1 MKLYLAVAASVA
13 TLALVGCGDS
23 GSRTTKVTPK
33 APPAEKVKS
42 PDAAFEE
49 GHKLESTSN
58 APPSS
63 VPGAMGPGGKPA
75 PKNPG

>member
-1 MKLYLAVAASVA
+1 MKLPLAIAASV
-13 TLALVGCGDS
+13 TVLALAGCGDS

-33 APPAEKVKS
+33 PPPTEKVQS

-58 APPSS
+58 VPASA
-63 VPGAMGPGGKPA
+63 VPGTMGPGGKPA

>member
-1 MKLYLAVAASVA
+1 MKLTLTIAASVA
-13 TLALVGCGDS
+13 ALALAACGDS

-33 APPAEKVKS
+33 PPPTEKVKS

-58 APPSS
+58 VPSS
-63 VPGAMGPGGKPA
+63 AVPGNVAPGGKPA
-75 PKNPG
+75 PKKPN

>member
-1 MKLYLAVAASVA
+1 MKLHLAVAASVA
-13 TLALVGCGDS
+13 MLALAGCGDT

-33 APPAEKVKS
+33 PPPTEKVKS

-58 APPSS
+58 VPASA
-63 VPGAMGPGGKPA
+63 VPGAMAPGGKPA

>member
-1 MKLYLAVAASVA
+1 MKLHLAVAASVA

-33 APPAEKVKS
+33 PPPTEKVKS
-42 PDAAFEE
+42 PDAVFEE
-49 GHKLESTSN
+49 GHKLESTTN
-58 APPSS
+58 APPSA
-63 VPGAMGPGGKPA
+63 VPGMGPGGKPA